1 VSLGRLAGANSFKG
15 TDQRSDMVV
24 REDHGLDERVGP
36 YLDRLS
42 AGDEVDALR
51 DALGDA
57 RRDVHQVAV
66 LGGGHVPSV
75 EAVGATVD
83 VVVDAG
89 GRSPR
94 GPDPDPGPGPRAR
107 APVSALPL
115 ASRAMDA
122 VVVPALHAAGP
133 VDGLF
138 DEAARTLRAGGI
150 LVVRSADPSTLQGR
164 SLRAVEYLLGRSAT
178 FLTPDEVVTRAEAAG
193 LDPRVPERDWRYTV
207 AAVVPGGSARS

>member
-75 EAVGATVD
+75 EALGATVD
-83 VVVDAG
+83 VVVNAG
-89 GRSPR
+89 GRTPR
-94 GPDPDPGPGPRAR
+94 GPEQVPRAR
-107 APVSALPL
+107 APISAMPL
-115 ASRAMDA
+115 ASGTLDA
-122 VVVPALHAAGP
+122 AVVPALHAAGP

-138 DEAARTLRAGGI
+138 EEAARTLRPGGV

-164 SLRAVEYLLGRSAT
+164 SLRAVEFLLGGTAT
-178 FLTPDEVVTRAEAAG
+178 FLTPGEVVTRAEAAG
-193 LDPRVPERDWRYTV
+193 LDAQVTERDWRYTV
-207 AAVVPGGSARS
+207 AAVAPGRSARS